1 MFFENDY
8 CIIKNDGD
16 EFFFERKKKRGT
28 KKFL

>member
-16 EFFFERKKKRGT
+16 EIFLNEKKNVVLKM
-28 KKFL
+28 F